1 MTKYNWEKCK
11 AHEYYHKAEEPC
23 CYCEAERSST
33 LDELVT
39 EALRN
44 SVNKHNDRINKTRY
58 DVCKPCGRIYVIDI
72 GCPGCAKDSK
82 IAPMEESARDKQVG
96 GSHYADMPIQPAEYA
111 HANKIGELEF
121 LCLRY
126 ISRHRKK
133 NGRQDVEKAI
143 HVLELLLDLE
153 YPE

>member
-1 MTKYNWEKCK
+1 MTEDLVGNLLYIASSHNERLGL
-11 AHEYYHKAEEPC
+11 ERYSV
-23 CYCEAERSST
+23 CEF
-33 LDELVT
+33 
-39 EALRN
+39 
-44 SVNKHNDRINKTRY
+44 HN
-58 DVCKPCGRIYVIDI
+58 RIYLVDY
-72 GCPGCAKDSK
+72 GCPHCTEDSK
-82 IAPMEESARDKQVG
+82 IAPMDDSARAKQVG
-96 GSHYADMPIQPAEYA
+96 GSHYADMKIQPAEYA

-143 HVLELLLDLE
+143 HVLELLLELE

>member
-1 MTKYNWEKCK
+1 MAKVNWERCEV
-11 AHEYYHKAEEPC
+11 HDYYHEFGETC
-23 CYCEAERSST
+23 HYCASE
-33 LDELVT
+33 
-39 EALRN
+39 
-44 SVNKHNDRINKTRY
+44 
-58 DVCKPCGRIYVIDI
+58 G
-72 GCPGCAKDSK
+72 K
-82 IAPMEESARDKQVG
+82 IAPMDNSARAKQVG

-126 ISRHRKK
+126 ISRHRNK

-143 HVLELLLDLE
+143 HVLELLLELE

>member
-1 MTKYNWEKCK
+1 MTEKTK
-11 AHEYYHKAEEPC
+11 RGGAI
-23 CYCEAERSST
+23 
-33 LDELVT
+33 D
-39 EALRN
+39 ALRYA
-44 SVNKHNDRINKTRY
+44 VNQHNDRINCTRY
-58 DVCKPCGRIYVIDI
+58 DVCRAHGRIYVIDI
-72 GCPGCAKDSK
+72 GCSECAEDSK
-82 IAPMEESARDKQVG
+82 IAPMDNSARAKQVG
-96 GSHYADMPIQPAEYA
+96 GNHYADMPIQPAEYA

-143 HVLELLLDLE
+143 HVLELLLELE